1 MCSLS
6 NKKRVSARLEC
17 SKIGTKEEIIVI
29 LLYRVLIFQ
38 GFSLFF
44 VCTVLSFSVPKQQS
58 VEIKKKDL
66 VFRLE
71 VV

>member
-6 NKKRVSARLEC
+6 NKQRVSARLEF
-17 SKIGTKEEIIVI
+17 SEIGIKEEIIVI

-44 VCTVLSFSVPKQQS
+44 VCTVLSFSVRKQQS
-58 VEIKKKDL
+58 VEIK
-66 VFRLE
+66 RE
-71 VV
+71 

>member
-6 NKKRVSARLEC
+6 NKQRVSARLEW
-17 SKIGTKEEIIVI
+17 SEIGKKEEVIVI

-58 VEIKKKDL
+58 VEIKKNDL